1 MKYIVLDRD
10 GVINEDSDAYIKS
23 PEEFI
28 PIPGSLEAITR
39 LNKADYKIIVS
50 TNQSGIAR
58 HYFTEATLEK
68 MHEKLN
74 NLLANQGGELEEIY
88 YCPHGPDDD
97 CDCRKPKPGMLN
109 QIISKFT
116 IAPAELIV
124 IGDSLRD
131 LQSALAVGAQPV
143 LVETGKGQK
152 TKLAIKTLPEL
163 AGTPVYKDLSTAVDA
178 ILNNE

>member
-23 PEEFI
+23 PKEFI
-28 PIPGSLEAITR
+28 PIPGSLEAMAR
-39 LNKADYKIIVS
+39 LNKAGYKIIIS

-58 HYFTEATLEK
+58 GYFSEATLAE

-74 NLLANQGGELEEIY
+74 TLLAKQGGELEEIV
-88 YCPHGPDDD
+88 YCPHGPDDE

-109 QIISKFT
+109 RIISKYA
-116 IAPAELIV
+116 IVPADLFV

-131 LQSALAVGAQPV
+131 LQSALTVGAKPV
-143 LVETGKGQK
+143 LVETGKGLQ
-152 TKLAIKTLPEL
+152 TKLKLNKLPEF
-163 AGTPVYKDLSTAVDA
+163 ADIPIYKDLSIAVNA
-178 ILNNE
+178 ILKE